1 MARPNCKEEA
11 DPIMIRSRTKRAVAA
26 AGLAA
31 ALAAGTTAAVAGVT
45 MYHHG
50 AKSHGVVA
58 CGDMYHHGGTCG
70 RTGATRVLA
79 DSGGTDMYH
88 HG

>member
-1 MARPNCKEEA
+1 MT
-11 DPIMIRSRTKRAVAA
+11 RSRIRRAVVA

-31 ALAAGTTAAVAGVT
+31 GLAAGTTAAVAGVT
-45 MYHHG
+45 MYHNG

-58 CGDMYHHGGTCG
+58 CGDMFHHAGTCG
-70 RTGATRVLA
+70 RTGGAARVLA

-88 HG
+88 HA